1 MSTARWKRLLPRPAP
16 AGSAVLLCLLHSS
29 ARAATAPPSITIPL
43 LQWLTLGAVLLLT
56 CAVLLLWRGRARLV
70 ASEQQ
75 LVEASQELE
84 RRVAER
90 TRTLHEING
99 RLSEEITRHQQ
110 TETRLL
116 EAQDYL
122 HSMLNSMPSMLIG
135 VSPEGTVTHWNT
147 SAERLTGID
156 AEQALG
162 CDLLERIPQL
172 TRYSSQLQEALDTG
186 TPRSIENQRGDASQH
201 SHSHYFDITVYPL
214 QGSHIRGAVIRIDDV
229 TRRVQLENLM
239 IQNEKMVALGE
250 LAAGMAHEIN
260 NPLSAILQGVQ
271 TVQRRLSSKLSKN
284 QQVADQEQ
292 IDLAAVLRYTKA
304 RRIPRLLSDIRAAG
318 ERAAATVTNMLEF
331 SRYGNRQRAWVDL
344 IDLVEH
350 SLQLAKPN
358 FKLSHAR
365 FEKISLARQF
375 PAELPKVPCC
385 AAEIQ
390 QVLLNLLRNAS
401 QALGDSLDARADLP
415 LITVTIR
422 CDEQDAIIEVDDNG
436 PGIPEP
442 VRPHIFDPFFTTKP
456 VGKGIGLGLS
466 ICYFIIHERHGGS
479 IDVFHPPAGG
489 CRFSVRLPLQPEDLP
504 TGV

>member
-1 MSTARWKRLLPRPAP
+1 MAASPAQ
-16 AGSAVLLCLLHSS
+16 
-29 ARAATAPPSITIPL
+29 TISL
-43 LQWLTLGAVLLLT
+43 LQWLTLGALLLLT

-70 ASEQQ
+70 ASEQE
-75 LVEASQELE
+75 LVVASQELE

-90 TRTLHEING
+90 TRTLNDMNA
-99 RLSEEITRHQQ
+99 RLSEEITRHQD
-110 TETRLL
+110 TEARLR
-116 EAQDYL
+116 ETQDYL
-122 HSMLNSMPSMLIG
+122 HSILDSMPSTLIG
-135 VSPEGTVTHWNT
+135 VSPEGRVTHWNS
-147 SAERLTGID
+147 SAEQLTGVS
-156 AEQALG
+156 AEQALD

-172 TRYSSQLQEALDTG
+172 TRYSGQLQEALETG
-186 TPRSIENQRGDASQH
+186 TPRSIENQRGDASH
-201 SHSHYFDITVYPL
+201 NPHSHYFDITVYPL

-284 QQVADQEQ
+284 QQVAEQEQ

-344 IDLVEH
+344 VDLVEH

-358 FKLSHAR
+358 FKLSHER
-365 FEKISLARQF
+365 FEKIGVARQF
-375 PAELPKVPCC
+375 PDELPKVPCC

-401 QALGDSLDARADLP
+401 QALADSLEHRPDMP
-415 LITVTIR
+415 LITVTVK
-422 CDEQDAIIEVDDNG
+422 CDDQYVIIDVDDNG
-436 PGIPEP
+436 PGIPEQ

-479 IDVFHPPAGG
+479 IEVLTPPTGG